1 LEQLATKSERGE
13 TMKEGVVFEANVPVA
28 ATLAYADG
36 LQVQGRFVDQ
46 VMYSLT
52 DGRVMYVPPIVRDR
66 LLELGIRQNNP
77 FAICRTE
84 RREAIV
90 ALSTGL
96 YSRTRRPGSHGAKIR
111 TPRHGDRRSKGEA
124 VRGSTR
130 RARGRAT
137 AAAGGRA
144 APPVPPQQRLLCVQ
158 H

>member
-1 LEQLATKSERGE
+1 
-13 TMKEGVVFEANVPVA
+13 MKEGVVFEANVPVA

-96 YSRTRRPGSHGAKIR
+96 YSRTKRPRRHRAQIR
-111 TPRHGDRRSKGEA
+111 TPMHRDRRFNGDA
-124 VRGSTR
+124 VQGSNRT
-130 RARGRAT
+130 ATGMVT
-137 AAAGGRA
+137 AAASGLAG
-144 APPVPPQQRLLCVQ
+144 PPVPPQQRLLCVQ